1 MTHLATEAGSSRADP
16 QQARPPSK
24 PAAKS
29 PLTVRLPDLNAG
41 RATARIDA
49 ATADGTGRLVST
61 AAVPGT
67 ASPSVSSQAASPTSR
82 ERLATKLSFFAP
94 RKPLFRSAKA
104 DFFAKVIGFVRQ
116 PKFWLACFVF
126 AAVQVVLALVV
137 TPGEEDY
144 GQAERVE
151 AAPQKW
157 AAPESAPAARIVVP
171 AAPNPAEA
179 IEPGGGV
186 SDGTTTPMGL
196 AAPIEPSVDAQGA
209 DGDALTEAASALSAS
224 PPTRMAENRRRAAGS
239 GQFDGKS
246 VREPDGATLGGIV
259 PLGPNPETNS
269 HEQP

>member
-49 ATADGTGRLVST
+49 AAADGTGRLVSM
-61 AAVPGT
+61 AAVPET
-67 ASPSVSSQAASPTSR
+67 ALQPTSVGSQAASPTSG
-82 ERLATKLSFFAP
+82 ERSATKLS
-94 RKPLFRSAKA
+94 S
-104 DFFAKVIGFVRQ
+104 FAKVIAFVRQ
-116 PKFWLACFVF
+116 PKFWLACLVF

-151 AAPQKW
+151 AAAKKW
-157 AAPESAPAARIVVP
+157 SAPESAPAARIVVP

-186 SDGTTTPMGL
+186 TDGTTTPMGL

-209 DGDALTEAASALSAS
+209 DGDALTEAASAVSAS
-224 PPTRMAENRRRAAGS
+224 PPTRMAENRRRAADR
-239 GQFDGKS
+239 GQFDGKP

-269 HEQP
+269 NEQP